1 MLKCRCILH
10 AQGADSEVIAE
21 EDTKASLNG
30 STDLADSYNYDEM
43 TEEQYYDWYYGLGE
57 YATVEEDYQEGH
69 YGL

>member
-21 EDTKASLNG
+21 DDTKASLNG

-57 YATVEEDYQEGH
+57 YAVEEDYQEGH